1 MMTIFST
8 DSPLLK
14 VWTKVSFSYICQMSQ
29 IVDILPLLAATRK
42 ASTQL
47 ASATSNTKIAVL
59 NRLAELLIEQRDTII
74 SENAKDLANMDSQN
88 PMRDRL
94 LLTEAR
100 IEALAASLHDVAA
113 LPDPSGQVLID
124 KLLSNGLHLQKMAVP
139 LGVVG
144 VIYESRPNVTIDV
157 AALCIRSGNAAI
169 LRGGTDAWFTNQVLV
184 SLIHQALASQ
194 QLSTDLVRL
203 LPTDRAHVTT
213 LLQATKYI
221 DVIIPRGSDA
231 LIQRVRRES
240 LVPTIET
247 GAGVCHTYVA
257 ERANLE
263 MAVPIV
269 VNAKVS
275 RPSVCNSLDTVIVH
289 RTQLIAFVQ
298 KIATDFIQYKVQI
311 FADLAAFDAL
321 SDIQYPYL
329 HRADT
334 ADFGREFLDFACSM
348 KVVDDLAEA
357 LNHIDQFSSRH
368 SEAIVT
374 EDAAEAQLFLQAVD
388 AAAVYWNASTRFTD
402 GGVFDLGAEIGISTQ
417 KLHARG
423 PFALE
428 KLVTEKWVIQGS
440 GQIR

>member
-1 MMTIFST
+1 
-8 DSPLLK
+8 
-14 VWTKVSFSYICQMSQ
+14 MSH
-29 IVDILPLLAATRK
+29 IVDIVPFLAATRK
-42 ASTQL
+42 ASTSL
-47 ASATSNTKIAVL
+47 ARAASPVKIAVL
-59 NRLAELLIEQRDTII
+59 LTLADLLTQNIAAII
-74 SENAKDLANMDSQN
+74 GENAKDLAQMDPQN

-94 LLTEAR
+94 LLTEER
-100 IEALAASLHDVAA
+100 IISLASSLHDVAA
-113 LPDPSGQVLID
+113 LPDPSGQILLDKVLD
-124 KLLSNGLHLQKMAVP
+124 NDLHLQKIAVP

-157 AALCIRSGNAAI
+157 AALCIRSGNAAV

-184 SLIHQALASQ
+184 GLIHQALEANH
-194 QLSTDLVRL
+194 LSTDLVRL

-213 LLQATKYI
+213 LLQATKYV

-257 ERANLE
+257 ESADLA

-289 RTQLIAFVQ
+289 RSKLEKFAQ
-298 KIATDFIQYKVQI
+298 KIASDFIACQVRIYADAAS
-311 FADLAAFDAL
+311 FAVFQAL
-321 SDIQYPYL
+321 EYPYL
-329 HRADT
+329 AQAAA
-334 ADFGREFLDFACSM
+334 ADFGREFLDFACSV
-348 KVVDDLAEA
+348 KVVDDMSDV
-357 LNHIDQFSSRH
+357 LNHIDQYSSRH

-374 EDAAEAQLFLQAVD
+374 EDAQEAQLFLQTVD

>member
-1 MMTIFST
+1 
-8 DSPLLK
+8 
-14 VWTKVSFSYICQMSQ
+14 MSK

-47 ASATSNTKIAVL
+47 ALADASTKIAVL
-59 NRLAELLIEQRDTII
+59 HTLAEKLLEQQAKVIA
-74 SENAKDLANMDSQN
+74 ENAKDLAKMDPQN

-94 LLTEAR
+94 LLTEDR
-100 IEALAASLHDVAA
+100 IAALASSLHDVAA
-113 LPDPSGQVLID
+113 LPDPSGQVLLE
-124 KLLSNGLHLQKMAVP
+124 KVLSNGLHLQKIAVP

-157 AALCIRSGNAAI
+157 AALCIRSGNAAV

-184 SLIHQALASQ
+184 ELIHQALRANN
-194 QLSTDLVRL
+194 LPTELVRL

-257 ERANLE
+257 ESADLD

-289 RTQLIAFVQ
+289 RSHLAEFVQ
-298 KIATDFIQYKVQI
+298 KIAFDFIRYHVQI
-311 FADLAAFDAL
+311 FADADAYKAL
-321 SDIQYPYL
+321 KAIDYPYL
-329 HRADT
+329 QAAEP

-348 KVVDDLAEA
+348 KVVDDLAEV
-357 LNHIDQFSSRH
+357 LNHIDQYSSRH
-368 SEAIVT
+368 SEAIVST
-374 EDAAEAQLFLQAVD
+374 DAAEAQLFLQAVD

-428 KLVTEKWVIQGS
+428 KLVTEKWVIQGT